1 MDSDVA
7 GVPLLNS
14 DVADDHLLISDVA
27 DTHFPNSVGSDAD
40 NESSAASSVSTG
52 VYLGSDEVESA
63 LLGSDESVEGENE
76 SGCAP
81 DCDESLECD
90 LRLLLQ
96 DHSDDIVKKWGNSE
110 KWVLELHDGRRVAV
124 PIQFSL
130 PRCVTT
136 EALDKNNQLALCP
149 LDSSNASISSS
160 ALFEENKVLVEDWV
174 SDSFSEDVA
183 QPLEVEPIA
192 FSLPV
197 AMAEQSPVDVED
209 TVSVGASES
218 EEPYSDWLPKR
229 LKL

>member
-14 DVADDHLLISDVA
+14 AVADGHFLIPDVT
-27 DTHFPNSVGSDAD
+27 DTHFPNFVGSDAD
-40 NESSAASSVSTG
+40 IESSAASSVSTG

-76 SGCAP
+76 LGCAP
-81 DCDESLECD
+81 NCDESLERD

-96 DHSDDIVKKWGNSE
+96 DHSGDIVKKWENSE
-110 KWVLELHDGRRVAV
+110 KWVLELRDGRRVAV

-136 EALDKNNQLALCP
+136 EVLDKNNQLALCP
-149 LDSSNASISSS
+149 LDSSDASISSS
-160 ALFEENKVLVEDWV
+160 ALFEEDKVLVEDWV
-174 SDSFSEDVA
+174 SDSFSEDVV
-183 QPLEVEPIA
+183 QPLDVEPIA

-197 AMAEQSPVDVED
+197 TMAEQSPVDVED
-209 TVSVGASES
+209 IVCRCVRES
-218 EEPYSDWLPKR
+218 GTLF
-229 LKL
+229 

>member
-14 DVADDHLLISDVA
+14 DVADDHLLISDIA

-81 DCDESLECD
+81 DCDESLERD

-110 KWVLELHDGRRVAV
+110 KWVLELRDGRKVAV

-136 EALDKNNQLALCP
+136 EVLDKNNQLALCP
-149 LDSSNASISSS
+149 LDSSELQFRLR
-160 ALFEENKVLVEDWV
+160 LFL
-174 SDSFSEDVA
+174 
-183 QPLEVEPIA
+183 
-192 FSLPV
+192 
-197 AMAEQSPVDVED
+197 
-209 TVSVGASES
+209 
-218 EEPYSDWLPKR
+218 KR
-229 LKL
+229 IRC